1 MTNELG
7 ERRDLSDERDSEEY
21 QAMLDTVAEEWAPAY
36 APFKPDWRAVHA
48 EAARRMMEKYQ
59 KDKSPT

>member
-36 APFKPDWRAVHA
+36 APFKPDGRAVHA
-48 EAARRMMEKYQ
+48 EAMRRLKAKYE
-59 KDKSPT
+59 SSCGE